1 MEIFKYIG
9 MFAVALGAFGIL
21 VVVYQLIRAVFLAH
35 DFIMWQYAMSKQSN
49 PSLKF
54 EFKIYFRG
62 IRKNWVDMIG
72 YTPDSFTCRIGS
84 SEWQGWRSWK

>member
-9 MFAVALGAFGIL
+9 MFAVAIGVIGIACVLYSL
-21 VVVYQLIRAVFLAH
+21 VRAVFLAH
-35 DFIMWQYAMSKQSN
+35 DFVMWQFYCTKQSD
-49 PSLKF
+49 PDLKF
-54 EFKIYFRG
+54 EFGLYFKG